1 MFGKRIKLFKIFG
14 FEVGI
19 DWSWVILAILIAWSL
34 SVGLFP
40 FSYKNLSAGTY
51 WIMGI
56 VGAFG
61 LFPSIVFRDGPFAC
75 HQKIWNAVTA
85 RPSAEAKKK
94 SPQKADEVKTLKE
107 KSEKKSL
114 LEKIRPS

>member
-1 MFGKRIKLFKIFG
+1 M
-14 FEVGI
+14 GI

-51 WIMGI
+51 WTMGI

-61 LFPSIVFRDGPFAC
+61 LFPSIVFHEMGHSLVARTYGMSSPRDLL
-75 HQKIWNAVTA
+75 Q
-85 RPSAEAKKK
+85 RPRAY
-94 SPQKADEVKTLKE
+94 
-107 KSEKKSL
+107 
-114 LEKIRPS
+114 